1 MPRQPVWFNRLPSIL
16 AELRAIDVDYL
27 DRQALER
34 IFGVR
39 ERRARQLMSGL
50 PTVKVGNALAVSRR
64 DLINSF
70 QKDSMEP
77 SSLD

>member
-1 MPRQPVWFNRLPSIL
+1 MQAVVRPS
-16 AELRAIDVDYL
+16 RDS

-34 IFGVR
+34 IFGIR
-39 ERRARQLMSGL
+39 ERRARQLMASL
-50 PTVKVGNALAVSRR
+50 PTVKVGNALAVSRP